1 MMNLHSVLPS
11 LSPSLLLT
19 FLISLGLFL
28 GGCTRSS
35 ETTTLSASPVPSPVP
50 EAATTP
56 TPIAASP
63 VAASPTGS
71 PAAADHST
79 SQYGGQVVETG
90 AYHLELV
97 AIPEASGTHI
107 DLFLQTGDTHAPVAG
122 ATVTGQIQLPD
133 GSERRIDFEY
143 DAPGEHYKAML
154 PETMPG
160 EYRVVI
166 LTDIQGE
173 KVNARFSFIK

>member
-1 MMNLHSVLPS
+1 MP
-11 LSPSLLLT
+11 T

-28 GGCTRSS
+28 GGCTRDS
-35 ETTTLSASPVPSPVP
+35 EPTTLSASPVP

-63 VAASPTGS
+63 VAAPPTGS

-79 SQYGGQVVETG
+79 SQYSGQVVETG

-154 PETMPG
+154 PETMAG
-160 EYRVVI
+160 EYKVVI

-173 KVNARFSFIK
+173 KVNARFNFIK